1 MICYY
6 TLYKLIGKK
15 VKKVISVKDN
25 NRTKRIR
32 KEEFVKKNN
41 ILLLA
46 SLSNYFLS
54 NNNNVNYIKKIHS
67 HRNNEFLICNNLF
80 HREIFWLIIMLYN

>member
-25 NRTKRIR
+25 NRTKMIK
-32 KEEFVKKNN
+32 KEKFIKKNN
-41 ILLLA
+41 ILLLT
-46 SLSNYFLS
+46 SLSNYFL
-54 NNNNVNYIKKIHS
+54 
-67 HRNNEFLICNNLF
+67 R
-80 HREIFWLIIMLYN
+80 